1 MLLVEINNLTGK
13 NYEIKDPIKYK
24 DPRLLEDT
32 EIARKL
38 LRGRFDDDFI
48 NEFDKTTY
56 SRNDEDDKAKMS
68 GFIKLSSLS
77 NLSN

>member
-1 MLLVEINNLTGK
+1 MGNAISKINNLSSK
-13 NYEIKDPIKYK
+13 NYLIEDPIEFK
-24 DPRLLEDT
+24 DPRLLKDT

-48 NEFDKTTY
+48 NPIDKTTY
-56 SRNDEDDKAKMS
+56 SRDVEDDKAKMS

-77 NLSN
+77 N